1 VTRKPP
7 AGLDG
12 LGALVLILFVA
23 VASSLLRFQV
33 DTLHEECERR
43 GDQLAQFEVL
53 LASGV
58 PLGAAAD
65 TACGM
70 LDGLF
75 PGERL
80 VGSETRGLLHLELRS
95 QTDPGSRP

>member
-33 DTLHEECERR
+33 DMLHEECERR

-53 LASGV
+53 SASGV
-58 PLGAAAD
+58 PLGSAFD
-65 TACGM
+65 TACAM

-80 VGSETRGLLHLELRS
+80 VGSETRGLVYFELRS

>member
-1 VTRKPP
+1 MTRKPP

-23 VASSLLRFQV
+23 ASSSLLRFQV
-33 DTLHEECERR
+33 DALHEECERR
-43 GDQLAQFEVL
+43 EDQLAQFGVL
-53 LASGV
+53 QAAGV
-58 PLGAAAD
+58 PPGAAAD
-65 TACGM
+65 TACAM
-70 LDGLF
+70 LEGLF

-80 VGSETRGLLHLELRS
+80 VGSETRGLVHLELRS